1 MAEKK
6 KKVRIK
12 RLYEYARDYTVSP
25 DGEVHYHGL
34 LYDFEDGSCQLLFRR
49 FLFFSSVSTVLLVV
63 SGLLPVVSMR
73 FSPFVI
79 FPYGIALVFSF
90 ILLVS
95 CVRAVRA
102 SLPMDRRTFDTSFGR
117 FLPVSV
123 VLGVCSVV
131 MFFGHLIY
139 LLTHLF
145 LGIILADVIFAVA
158 QICVAALSVIIFL
171 RTRSIRYRSYDA

>member
-1 MAEKK
+1 M
-6 KKVRIK
+6 
-12 RLYEYARDYTVSP
+12 
-25 DGEVHYHGL
+25 
-34 LYDFEDGSCQLLFRR
+34 
-49 FLFFSSVSTVLLVV
+49 
-63 SGLLPVVSMR
+63 
-73 FSPFVI
+73 
-79 FPYGIALVFSF
+79 
-90 ILLVS
+90 
-95 CVRAVRA
+95 RAVRA